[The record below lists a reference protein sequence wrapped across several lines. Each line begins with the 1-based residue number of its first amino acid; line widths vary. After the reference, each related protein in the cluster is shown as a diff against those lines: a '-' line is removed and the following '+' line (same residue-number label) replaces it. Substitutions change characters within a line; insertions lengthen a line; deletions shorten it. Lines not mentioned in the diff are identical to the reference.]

1 MRGHVDAE
9 SLALY
14 AEGELSRGRTARV
27 RAHLSGCPECGATL
41 AALAEVTTQLSR
53 VPVPAMPSAV
63 AARLDAALSAEAAH
77 RAAAPVPSAP
87 VPSAPGPAGSSH
99 RRPPRRNPI
108 WSPGALRILAGA
120 AVTLVVAGGVG
131 YAVSQFSGSGTPSS
145 ASAPSAQHPAG
156 RAAPNM
162 SAGSTGG
169 HAKKPHAGP
178 YIPTSTTRYVRTG
191 TNYRPSTLATQ
202 GKKVLAE
209 YGVSA
214 FSGPALLPAGSVA
227 VQVRNCVGQTAHR
240 RSVLVVD
247 LARYQ
252 HHRAV
257 VIILGQPDTVVVVTP
272 SCAPLQSARLP
283 VTSG

>member
-1 MRGHVDAE
+1 M
-9 SLALY
+9 
-14 AEGELSRGRTARV
+14 
-27 RAHLSGCPECGATL
+27 TL
-41 AALAEVTTQLSR
+41 A
-53 VPVPAMPSAV
+53 
-63 AARLDAALSAEAAH
+63 
-77 RAAAPVPSAP
+77 
-87 VPSAPGPAGSSH
+87 
-99 RRPPRRNPI
+99 
-108 WSPGALRILAGA
+108 
-120 AVTLVVAGGVG
+120 VAGGVG

-191 TNYRPSTLATQ
+191 TDYRRSTLATQ

-214 FSGPALLPAGSVA
+214 FSGPGMLAADSVA
-227 VQVRNCVGQTAHR
+227 ARQVHMCVSQTAHG

-252 HHRAV
+252 HHPAI
-257 VIILGQPDTVVVVTP
+257 VIILGKPDTVVAVSP